1 MPVDVG
7 ALIEDLDAETATLL
21 AMIEPLDAAG
31 WATPTPA
38 PGWRV
43 HEQVAHL
50 AYFDEAATDGGQR
63 SGGLPA

>member
-7 ALIEDLDAETATLL
+7 ALAEDLDVETAELL

-38 PGWRV
+38 PGWIRV
-43 HEQVAHL
+43 PRCRTMME
-50 AYFDEAATDGGQR
+50 
-63 SGGLPA
+63 PAVTS

>member
-7 ALIEDLDAETATLL
+7 ALAEDLDAETAELL
-21 AMIEPLDAAG
+21 AIVEPLDAAG

-43 HEQVAHL
+43 QEQIAHL
-50 AYFDEAATDGGQR
+50 AYFDEAAIN
-63 SGGLPA
+63 S